1 MESLKHTN
9 FHFLISDGPTFFD
22 TSDNTSFTFIRPDG
36 LKEGLMPI
44 TPRILMV
51 QGKCTEDAGKYYI
64 THIADDAV
72 KQYNS
77 VIRTNAN
84 EFIIHP
90 YTAIFSSPII

>member
-51 QGKCTEDAGKYYI
+51 QGKCTEAAGYYPPI
-64 THIADDAV
+64 HGNIFQPDNLVAV
-72 KQYNS
+72 VKAKKHKTINS
-77 VIRTNAN
+77 PSY
-84 EFIIHP
+84 IHS
-90 YTAIFSSPII
+90 A